1 MTGRSML
8 KSKSLT
14 YALGPPVVMRIS
26 GAWKASSAAESGWI
40 GTASRLQHRIARTRT
55 QNIAI
60 FARFP
65 PSFGRRKNTQKE
77 KRFEIVRGENIN
89 REKLLR
95 REKQRNGSRDLS
107 IGETR
112 PIIKPHLW
120 ALDCQPVKKLFR
132 RFI

>member
-1 MTGRSML
+1 ML

-65 PSFGRRKNTQKE
+65 LSFGRRKNTQKE

-95 REKQRNGSRDLS
+95 REKQRNGSSLFSHFIDVCSTNTIPLCINWQRDRSGL
-107 IGETR
+107 
-112 PIIKPHLW
+112 
-120 ALDCQPVKKLFR
+120 
-132 RFI
+132 